1 MKSLL
6 ISSTVLGLL
15 LATPAAHGSLPYTT
29 HSAGPV
35 CNEGTETPPIELTW
49 KQLPGPGS
57 IAKLAA
63 PAVQL
68 SIANNTTT
76 TLRVRVIVAGAL
88 DEIRETLEVGEAIV
102 QPKSASILTVDLSR
116 FKRGLGTLRFS
127 GRMVAK
133 GFARPASGGLVS
145 NLVYSPSAY
154 FHKEGSLLVAYR
166 SDALALYYRAGD
178 FANRAERQR
187 RWAAGRGL
195 RLVGIG
201 TLGAGLNLTDNDG
214 GPQEGTQP

>member
-1 MKSLL
+1 LNRRVETRLL
-6 ISSTVLGLL
+6 TGPVLRVWIANLGAFTSFGALL
-15 LATPAAHGSLPYTT
+15 LTLPLYSRDELAASDIGVGI
-29 HSAGPV
+29 AVGA
-35 CNEGTETPPIELTW
+35 
-49 KQLPGPGS
+49 GS
-57 IAKLAA
+57 ISALLLSA
-63 PAVQL
+63 PAGR
-68 SIANNTTT
+68 IAD
-76 TLRVRVIVAGAL
+76 RRGRRKVIVAGAL
-88 DEIRETLEVGEAIV
+88 DEVRETLEVGEAIV

-145 NLVYSPSAY
+145 DLVYSPSAY
-154 FHKEGSLLVAYR
+154 FHKEGSWLVAYR
-166 SDALALYYRAGD
+166 SDALVQQFRAGD

-195 RLVGIG
+195 RLGGIG